1 MRPDAGIGP
10 CGVRASPCLCVGG
23 GACPRP
29 PVPGLRRAAGVI
41 SRLARAIESLWRK
54 NAPSSVTASPCHL
67 PPGGGEGFS
76 GGWKPPLRGDIF
88 SFCAPADFAPATP
101 ILPIQARHHRGV
113 CMPIGHT
120 SGGSA
125 NGGTVCRPPP
135 APDAGAMSKARVSRI
150 GGPGES
156 GLRAPG
162 GTHVEPWSRR
172 ERSPASLWFL
182 SGRSERNQP
191 RRAEPL
197 WHVP

>member
-1 MRPDAGIGP
+1 MRA
-10 CGVRASPCLCVGG
+10 RQ
-23 GACPRP
+23 P
-29 PVPGLRRAAGVI
+29 PRRAEPFGGHPAAGMG
-41 SRLARAIESLWRK
+41 EED
-54 NAPSSVTASPCHL
+54 PSSVTAYAVTPSPL
-67 PPGGGEGFS
+67 RGEGFS

-88 SFCAPADFAPATP
+88 SFCAPADFAPAAP

-135 APDAGAMSKARVSRI
+135 APDAGAMPKARVSRI

-172 ERSPASLWFL
+172 ERSPAILWSLSPSCGWDV
-182 SGRSERNQP
+182 ERNTP
-191 RRAEPL
+191 HPSRHAP
-197 WHVP
+197 

>member
-1 MRPDAGIGP
+1 MSPAPGAGSVPRRLFGPFLNVQKGTRPAGRNPFRHPTAGTREGRPLIRHGMRRDTFP
-10 CGVRASPCLCVGG
+10 
-23 GACPRP
+23 PR
-29 PVPGLRRAAGVI
+29 
-41 SRLARAIESLWRK
+41 W
-54 NAPSSVTASPCHL
+54 
-67 PPGGGEGFS
+67 GEGFS

-88 SFCAPADFAPATP
+88 SFCAPADFAPAAP

-156 GLRAPG
+156 GLRDLG
-162 GTHVEPWSRR
+162 GTDVEPWSRR
-172 ERSPASLWFL
+172 ERHPAILWFL
-182 SGRSERNQP
+182 SDRSERNP
-191 RRAEPL
+191 PHRAEPL
-197 WHVP
+197 